1 MSEPLALLLLSS
13 TGPQYSH
20 YWTLDTFLGV
30 LGTGPAAGGEGGRV
44 RVGWD
49 MAQGTLGVPGL
60 HSPFSPRGRICWWV
74 LEVTRIV
81 LQRWH
86 RRCEE
91 SSRRPQ
97 TCHKGGWGSILIGEM
112 GANVFTNDS
121 MGFRKKW
128 KLMSLHQAASLLQNP
143 DNLTQTV

>member
-60 HSPFSPRGRICWWV
+60 HSPFSLRGRFAGGCWRWPECRGGIAGV
-74 LEVTRIV
+74 KEALGDLRPATREAGD
-81 LQRWH
+81 R
-86 RRCEE
+86 
-91 SSRRPQ
+91 S
-97 TCHKGGWGSILIGEM
+97 
-112 GANVFTNDS
+112 
-121 MGFRKKW
+121 
-128 KLMSLHQAASLLQNP
+128 
-143 DNLTQTV
+143 